1 MYDYFFRL
9 EEKAK
14 QTVEDGKLS
23 NEGTTNMEQKLL
35 FFFFLFWSKMEEKE
49 WKYLLVFF
57 FIPRSMTVLSQSG
70 PVSVRFKEEKK

>member
-35 FFFFLFWSKMEEKE
+35 FFFSFEAKW
-49 WKYLLVFF
+49 
-57 FIPRSMTVLSQSG
+57 R
-70 PVSVRFKEEKK
+70 KKNENIC